1 MRNKFYFRTL
11 LLLGLLIS
19 SCLFSQAQT
28 PPQPKEPQTQ
38 TSLQEK
44 SDESKFLTILINEV
58 HLLRLALEQNN
69 LLQHHSNVLLAR
81 VRRQED
87 VTHEAATELRTL
99 KLAIVDLADTS
110 RYDEPLDDLKDME
123 TRISRATDPEIRLDL
138 VNEYEGMKRRLDR
151 EKQSDKEQLE
161 RNRELK
167 PKLED
172 KLRLEQDV
180 LNDLNSQLDAF
191 ERDIE
196 VQMKTA
202 MSQSRELIRKQ

>member
-1 MRNKFYFRTL
+1 MRDNFYFRTL

-19 SCLFSQAQT
+19 SCLLSQAQT
-28 PPQPKEPQTQ
+28 PPQSKEPQTQ
-38 TSLQEK
+38 TSLLEK
-44 SDESKFLTILINEV
+44 ADESKLLTILIDEV
-58 HLLRLALEQNN
+58 HQLRLALEQNN

-99 KLAIVDLADTS
+99 KQAIVDLADTS

-123 TRISRATDPEIRLDL
+123 MRINRATDPEIRLDL

-161 RNRELK
+161 RKRELK

-172 KLRLEQDV
+172 KLREEQDV

-191 ERDIE
+191 VRDIE
-196 VQMKTA
+196 LQMKTA
-202 MSQSRELIRKQ
+202 MSQSREQIRKQ

>member
-1 MRNKFYFRTL
+1 
-11 LLLGLLIS
+11 
-19 SCLFSQAQT
+19 
-28 PPQPKEPQTQ
+28 
-38 TSLQEK
+38 
-44 SDESKFLTILINEV
+44 V

-123 TRISRATDPEIRLDL
+123 TRINRATDPEIRLDL